1 MWTHIG
7 GHPGMKVFRTDN
19 GRIRKVAEVPADK
32 HGMYPNFT
40 PQEIY
45 EINIEAVANEGR
57 MLRLMAGSGFAP
69 ALLHQEHWGNWIE
82 EEDLGETT
90 PIRDAELWRQN
101 CVRLLAAI
109 RARNIRHG
117 DLTGSNMIIRE
128 HDRPYAIDWHEAHMI
143 GEPPPQKSPYSDS
156 YLLWRAVMNTVGPTG
171 VADTPRVA
179 RRWLAVLG
187 ALGADKQFTL
197 PLRGKTFLDLGCF
210 QGDFVAMAAT
220 EGMYAIG
227 VDQGG
232 FRTGEDSIQ
241 NAERMWKDLP
251 FGTMSFWKK
260 DILRVESYAC
270 DVVLLFSTWPYIVK
284 NFGVPPAMQLISD
297 IVGACGSFFFET
309 QLYGDGPGPE
319 FLKTDSDVEA
329 MLRRFGHVT
338 NVATFPVTGRPASR
352 TVWKVEARQ

>member
-7 GHPGMKVFRTDN
+7 GHPGMKVFRTGD
-19 GRIRKVAEVPADK
+19 GKIRKVAEVPADK

-45 EINIEAVANEGR
+45 DINIEAVANEAR

-69 ALLHQEHWGNWIE
+69 ELLAEGPQWVE
-82 EEDLGETT
+82 EEDLGDTT

-101 CVRLLAAI
+101 CVRLLATI

-143 GEPPPQKSPYSDS
+143 GEQPPQKSPYSDS

-187 ALGADKQFTL
+187 ALGADKQFDL

-210 QGDFVAMAAT
+210 QGDFVAMAAS
-220 EGMYAIG
+220 EGMIALG

-232 FRTGEDSIQ
+232 FRTGENSIEI
-241 NAERMWKDLP
+241 ARSLWKLP
-251 FGTMSFWKK
+251 YGETLFHQM
-260 DILRVESYAC
+260 DILSVPHYRYG
-270 DVVLLFSTWPYIVK
+270 VVMLFSTWPYIVK
-284 NFGVPPAMQLISD
+284 NYGMPPAMQLISD
-297 IVGACGSFFFET
+297 IVGACGTFFFET

-319 FLKTDSDVEA
+319 FLKTDADVEA

-338 NVATFPVTGRPASR
+338 TVATFPVTGRPASR
-352 TVWKVEARQ
+352 TVWKVEARV